1 MTRTKDRRMSGFD
14 FDAEIDVLLSL
25 YARSKAD
32 VCRGRPLCNTLC
44 RSALSCANPPP
55 PSKFVRKSK
64 PATNKIIDLHTQ
76 RTSTGQNSL
85 IEDAVDS
92 QNHINSMDKPVHGS
106 LDFDLLYSLVV
117 IGRPGALST
126 SADLNSKDK

>member
-1 MTRTKDRRMSGFD
+1 MSAFD
-14 FDAEIDVLLSL
+14 IDAEIDVLLSL

-44 RSALSCANPPP
+44 RSALPCANPPP

-64 PATNKIIDLHTQ
+64 PATNEIIDLNTK
-76 RTSTGQNSL
+76 RPSTGQNSL
-85 IEDAVDS
+85 LVEAI
-92 QNHINSMDKPVHGS
+92 DKPNHRNSVEKPVNGS

-117 IGRPGALST
+117 IGRPGTLST